1 MEKHKPRRIIG
12 PWNLSDLDKIEG
24 NGMKVFSCFHCG
36 GGSTMGYKLAGFGV
50 LGGVEIDPEMMAV
63 YRANHKPKH
72 SYLMGVQDFIK
83 IPDDKLPEEL
93 FKLDILDGSP
103 PCSSFSMAGS
113 REKKW
118 GGEHHFRE
126 GQAAQ
131 HLDDLF
137 FDFIAVAKKL
147 RPKVVIAENVKG
159 LIQGNAKGYV
169 KQIFEGFREAGYTTQ
184 LFLLNAAAMGVP
196 QRRERTVFVAARNDI
211 GRKVAF
217 VFNEKQINLG
227 IALKGCAKSNRYK
240 SITASTKALWDK
252 CKPGDTL
259 ATVHKNGSR
268 WNWSRESMT
277 MPCRTF
283 ASTNSNMI
291 LHPEEPRPFTDE
303 EKSRIQSFPIDYDYV
318 NSDAGYICGMSVPP
332 FMMQRIGL
340 EIGKQVF
347 DVEYDQ
353 QIVDNFNRTGE
364 GKA

>member
-12 PWNLSDLDKIEG
+12 PWNLSDLGKMEG
-24 NGMKVFSCFHCG
+24 NGLKVFSCFHCG
-36 GGSTMGYKLAGFGV
+36 GGSTMGYKLAGFEV

-72 SYLMGVQDFIK
+72 SYLMGVQDFVK
-83 IPDDKLPEEL
+83 IPKEEL
-93 FKLDILDGSP
+93 PSELFQLDILDGSP

-137 FDFIAVAKKL
+137 FDFIAVAEKL
-147 RPKVVIAENVKG
+147 KPKVVIAENVKG

-169 KQIFEGFREAGYTTQ
+169 KQIFAGFRAAGYTTQ

-196 QRRERTVFVAARNDI
+196 QRRERTVFVAVREDI
-211 GRKVAF
+211 CRKVAF
-217 VFNEKQINLG
+217 SFNEGQIPVSMAFRG
-227 IALKGCAKSNRYK
+227 ITEKGKDMSHSMYFPFWQ
-240 SITASTKALWDK
+240 KA
-252 CKPGDTL
+252 KPGECLGDYNPTGNGFNDMKL
-259 ATVHKNGSR
+259 SPNKPSPTITSQSHKTYHWETMR
-268 WNWSRESMT
+268 QLCAREF
-277 MPCRTF
+277 CRV
-283 ASTNSNMI
+283 
-291 LHPEEPRPFTDE
+291 
-303 EKSRIQSFPIDYDYV
+303 QSFPDNYDFGAAK
-318 NSDAGYICGMSVPP
+318 AGYICGMSVPP
-332 FMMQRIGL
+332 FMMQRIAL
-340 EIGKQVF
+340 EVGKQVF